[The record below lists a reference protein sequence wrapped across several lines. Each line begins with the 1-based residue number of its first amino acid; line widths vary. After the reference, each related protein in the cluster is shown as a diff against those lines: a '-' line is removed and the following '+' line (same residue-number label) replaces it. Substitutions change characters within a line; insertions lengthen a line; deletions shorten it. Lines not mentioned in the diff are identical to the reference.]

1 MRRIRIAIVNSK
13 SFGEYSSAV
22 EELRRIGD
30 VSRISV
36 PSDASGGELA
46 SRLDGFHFVIASVT
60 PYYGREFFE
69 GNRSVVMIVRHGVGL
84 DNVDLEA
91 AEEHGVAVA
100 RVPGRIEREAVAEH
114 AITLMLLALRKTYQ
128 AIEAVRRGGWRARSR
143 FVGWEL
149 GSRVV
154 GVIGFGNIGSRVAE
168 ILVRGFGSKVLAYD
182 PYVPE
187 ERIKSVGAIPAD
199 LEELLA
205 SSDVISLHAKLTKE
219 NYHMLDEQAFRRMKD
234 GVIIVNTSR
243 GELISVQALAKA
255 LAEGKVSAAALDV
268 VEGEP
273 IDESHPLLEFENVI
287 ITPHIAAY
295 TREALKGMDEFA
307 VRAITAYLEGEPV
320 EGLVVA
326 PTKPRKIL

>member
-1 MRRIRIAIVNSK
+1 MRRVRIAIVNSK

-22 EELRRIGD
+22 EELQRIGD

-36 PSDASGGELA
+36 RRGASGGELA
-46 SRLDGFHFVIASVT
+46 LRLDGFHFVIASVT

-69 GNRSVVMIVRHGVGL
+69 GNKSVVMIIRHGVGL

-168 ILVRGFGSKVLAYD
+168 ILVRGFGSRVLAYD

>member
-36 PSDASGGELA
+36 RSDASGGELA

-69 GNRSVVMIVRHGVGL
+69 GNKSVVMIVRHGVGL

-295 TREALKGMDEFA
+295 TREALRGMDEFA

>member
-1 MRRIRIAIVNSK
+1 MRRVRIAIVNSK

-36 PSDASGGELA
+36 RSNASGGELA

-69 GNRSVVMIVRHGVGL
+69 GNKSVVMIIRHGVGL

-128 AIEAVRRGGWRARSR
+128 AIEAVKRGGWRARSR

-168 ILVRGFGSKVLAYD
+168 ILVRGFGSRVLAYD

>member
-69 GNRSVVMIVRHGVGL
+69 GNKSVVMIVRHGVGL

-128 AIEAVRRGGWRARSR
+128 AIEAVRRGEWRARSR

-295 TREALKGMDEFA
+295 TREALRGMDEFA

>member
-1 MRRIRIAIVNSK
+1 MRRVRIAIVNSK

-36 PSDASGGELA
+36 RRDASGGELA

-69 GNRSVVMIVRHGVGL
+69 GNKSVVMIIRHGVGL

-128 AIEAVRRGGWRARSR
+128 AIEAVRRGEWRARSR

-154 GVIGFGNIGSRVAE
+154 GIIGFGNIGSRVAE
-168 ILVRGFGSKVLAYD
+168 ILVKGFGSKVLAYD

-295 TREALKGMDEFA
+295 TREALEGMDEFA